1 MISFYALLSRM
12 KYITRWSL
20 MRNTNTENLSEHSYD
35 VAVLAHALAL
45 LDRRRAGDTPSV
57 DAGVCVLLA
66 LYHDVPEIFTGDLPT
81 PVKYANPAI
90 REAVRQVEE
99 TAAGRLLDLL
109 PDDLREQYAPLLAG
123 EGWPRERELV
133 KAADKLAALIK
144 CIEEAKQGNR
154 EFDAARR
161 TIEAELRA
169 GRLPAVDAF
178 MDACLPAYE
187 LPLDDQTARD

>member
-45 LDRRRAGDTPSV
+45 LDRRRAGDTPPV

-99 TAAGRLLDLL
+99 TAAGRLLSLL

-169 GRLPAVDAF
+169 KCLPAVDAF

-187 LPLDDQTARD
+187 LPLDDLTARD